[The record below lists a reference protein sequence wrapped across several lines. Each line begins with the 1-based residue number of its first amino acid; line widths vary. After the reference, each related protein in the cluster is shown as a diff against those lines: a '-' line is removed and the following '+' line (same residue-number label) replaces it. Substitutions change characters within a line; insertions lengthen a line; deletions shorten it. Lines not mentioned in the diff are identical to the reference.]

1 MKLKFLDMDP
11 FVIKTGLVSFEK
23 YYGDLTVQYTLK
35 SSPEETYISTVITN
49 NGTEMVKP
57 GRFNLFDLVDI
68 DGHAYMNS
76 WQSWTPF
83 KAYGAKP
90 DIKPFVSMAKASGNT
105 LYSASIVPDIL
116 ENGDLPSDYFIA
128 FNDFVAGFLSSKVSH
143 PFFLLNENKKRVEVM
158 IDLFG
163 KPLNPGESIELEPFV
178 LLEKD
183 PLPVLLERYAQ
194 LINNEEGVHF
204 KNFEGIGW
212 CSWYQYFTEID
223 FNKLMKDIE
232 KISSVKSSHS
242 IPYTLIQLDDG
253 YEKDIGDWLETNDRF
268 PDLSEISETIISKGL
283 KPGIWIAPFSVS
295 ETSSIFEEHPD
306 WLVKD
311 FLGKPKLCY
320 RNWNKNIYAL
330 DTTHPGA
337 IKYLKGL
344 FGKLREVGYSYLKI
358 DFLFAGALPGKRYN
372 ENATPVE
379 AYREGMKIIKNYAGE
394 DTFILGCGAPLL
406 PSVGFVD
413 AMRIGSDTAPIW
425 NGDAPDIGIPSAK
438 FSIRNAITRSF
449 MHKRL
454 WLNDP
459 DTLILR
465 DEAELT
471 DSEKNLFCI
480 VSASLDNILLHSDEM
495 EQLNEKNIQL
505 LKDAMKYSKGR
516 ARVFFGHKADTY
528 VIATKGGRHY
538 NSVIA
543 VNLND
548 ENEKI
553 NIPIEAIHWSG
564 VTTEK
569 SIDVDPHSI
578 AIRKVNSLAVNLKV
592 TREKMEDGREI
603 NYYEPEN

>member
-11 FVIKTGLVSFEK
+11 FVINTGIVSFEK

-35 SSPEETYISTVITN
+35 SSPEETYINTVITN

-57 GRFNLFDLVDI
+57 GRFNLFNLVDI
-68 DGHAYMNS
+68 EGYAYMNS
-76 WQSWTPF
+76 WQSWMPF
-83 KAYGAKP
+83 KAYYVKP
-90 DIKPFVSMAKASGNT
+90 DIEPLVSMAKASGNT

-128 FNDFVAGFLSSKVSH
+128 FKDFVAGFLSSKVSH

-163 KPLNPGESIELEPFV
+163 KPLNPGESIKLEPFV

-232 KISSVKSSHS
+232 KISSVKSSNS
-242 IPYTLIQLDDG
+242 LPYTLIQLDDG
-253 YEKDIGDWLETNDRF
+253 YEKDIGDWLETNDKF
-268 PDLSEISETIISKGL
+268 PDLSEISENIVNKGL
-283 KPGIWIAPFSVS
+283 KAGIWVAPFSIS
-295 ETSSIFEEHPD
+295 ETSSIFKEHKD

-320 RNWNKNIYAL
+320 RNWNKKIYAL

-337 IKYLKGL
+337 TKYLKNL
-344 FGKLREVGYSYLKI
+344 FSKLREVRFSYLKI
-358 DFLFAGALPGKRYN
+358 DFLFAGAMPGKRYN
-372 ENATPVE
+372 ENVTPVE
-379 AYREGMKIIKNYAGE
+379 AYREGMKIIKSYAGE

-425 NGDAPDIGIPSAK
+425 NGDVPDIGIPSAK
-438 FSIRNAITRSF
+438 FSIRNAITRYF

-465 DEAELT
+465 NEAELT
-471 DSEKNLFCI
+471 DSEKKLFCI

-495 EQLNEKNIQL
+495 KKLNEKNVQL
-505 LKDAMKYSKGR
+505 LKEAMKYSEGK
-516 ARVFFGHKADTY
+516 ARVFFGHRADTY
-528 VIATKGGRHY
+528 VVATKGGRYY

-553 NIPIEAIHWSG
+553 NIPLEAIQWSG

-578 AIRKVNSLAVNLKV
+578 SIRKDNSLAVKLKV